1 MSSNNAIYKS
11 RTLRAPVYID
21 TYSFLMFSIF
31 LVNTVVKQTKT
42 DLKEFPSVFFFVK
55 QKKMKI

>member
-11 RTLRAPVYID
+11 RALRAPVYID

-42 DLKEFPSVFFFVK
+42 DLQDFPIAFFR
-55 QKKMKI
+55 